1 MGTPPKTMTTGEFS
15 ERTGLA
21 PVEVANLIRDGKLK
35 ARKEGGK
42 WAIPESQLSSKW
54 VKAKPKPAAGRA
66 RSTAKAHA
74 PKPRA
79 KAPVA
84 KAAAPRPQAPTA
96 PAAAPTPAPPAE
108 PAEATYSIAEFST
121 MTYLT
126 EKGVAEW
133 LKIGRLKGVQAESGE
148 WRVLGRNLQVPDVQ
162 RLVRK

>member
-1 MGTPPKTMTTGEFS
+1 MGSPPKTMTTGEFS
-15 ERTGLA
+15 DRTGLS

-54 VKAKPKPAAGRA
+54 VKAKPKPVAGRA
-66 RSTAKAHA
+66 RSSAKAHA

-79 KAPVA
+79 KAP
-84 KAAAPRPQAPTA
+84 AATAPPA
-96 PAAAPTPAPPAE
+96 PAAAPTPASPAE
-108 PAEATYSIAEFST
+108 PAEATYSIVEFST

-148 WRVLGRNLQVPDVQ
+148 WRVLGRNLQVPDIQ
-162 RLVRK
+162 RLIRK